1 MCTSQNFRDKL
12 SEPELLLER
21 MAIDEKFTGLRL
33 SGTELKLFEKNQ
45 KECGGGITSSKII

>member
-1 MCTSQNFRDKL
+1 
-12 SEPELLLER
+12 